1 MSRDP
6 GKLKVFAM
14 ADELV
19 TALYRAT
26 AGLPVEKLIAAL
38 ARAACSLQPEA

>member
-14 ADELV
+14 TDELV
-19 TALYRAT
+19 QAVYRAT
-26 AGLPVEKLIAAL
+26 AGLPVEELIAAL
-38 ARAACSLQPEA
+38 DRAA